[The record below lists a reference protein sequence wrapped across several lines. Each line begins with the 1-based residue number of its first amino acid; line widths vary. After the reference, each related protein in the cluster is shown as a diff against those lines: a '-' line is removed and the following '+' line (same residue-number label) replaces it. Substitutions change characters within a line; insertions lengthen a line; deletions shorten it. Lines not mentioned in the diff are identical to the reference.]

1 VLTQSFFFQS
11 GFDIFVRLNVCDFAQ
26 HLFVISVTDGVNA
39 LAIVGEH
46 RVATSRTVTVLT
58 APIRL
63 RRSATPIK
71 ARRKTESR
79 GEHQRFAGTLI
90 PS

>member
-1 VLTQSFFFQS
+1 M
-11 GFDIFVRLNVCDFAQ
+11 FAISRNT
-26 HLFVISVTDGVNA
+26 LFVISVTDGVNA

-58 APIRL
+58 VPIRL
-63 RRSATPIK
+63 SATPIK
-71 ARRKTESR
+71 ARRKTESG